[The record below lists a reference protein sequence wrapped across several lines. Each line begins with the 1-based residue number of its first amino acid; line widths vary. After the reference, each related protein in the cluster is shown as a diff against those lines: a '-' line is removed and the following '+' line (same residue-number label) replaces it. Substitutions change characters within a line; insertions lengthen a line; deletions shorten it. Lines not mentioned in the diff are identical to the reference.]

1 MENFKKFNLNDD
13 INKSL
18 KGLRFTKPTE
28 IQSRTIPIAL
38 KRAPMYP
45 VLRC

>member
-28 IQSRTIPIAL
+28 IPSKSWKINDND
-38 KRAPMYP
+38 
-45 VLRC
+45 LRSTRR